1 MWVND
6 PYKQLFVVFTFWLIF
21 SSTISL
27 ILLLDIFLFLWVLEA
42 CGYPVFTPIMAR
54 WLSFGRIIDAEAT
67 EVVAEVAAVAQ
78 NITQCCG
85 SSNDGDG

>member
-1 MWVND
+1 MVN
-6 PYKQLFVVFTFWLIF
+6 IF
-21 SSTISL
+21 IHNIVNITTWQ
-27 ILLLDIFLFLWVLEA
+27 IFIFLWVLEA

>member
-1 MWVND
+1 M
-6 PYKQLFVVFTFWLIF
+6 
-21 SSTISL
+21 
-27 ILLLDIFLFLWVLEA
+27 WVLEA

-54 WLSFGRIIDAEAT
+54 LLSFGRIIDAEAT